1 MKADW
6 FYMSSGWFHKA
17 KRVGPLSDHDL
28 LLRIDQGK
36 IQPETLVQSHKT
48 RQRWV
53 PMSTVGPAMARWRTS
68 HPDAEQTISGSG
80 VDV

>member
-1 MKADW
+1 MSTDW

-17 KRVGPLSDHDL
+17 KRVGPISEQELLSC
-28 LLRIDQGK
+28 IDTGK

-53 PMSTVGPAMARWRTS
+53 PMSTVGPAMARWLKA
-68 HPDAEQTISGSG
+68 HPDADEQAS
-80 VDV
+80 

>member
-1 MKADW
+1 MNADW

-53 PMSTVGPAMARWRTS
+53 PMSTIGPAMARWRIS
-68 HPDAEQTISGSG
+68 HPDA
-80 VDV
+80 